1 MSPDGCYPQS
11 RVVLN
16 RASPRM
22 PDTWAMRKPSGR
34 PRPTHSAGTS
44 RPGRPPWPSDHRLSK
59 KPHRG
64 SQRPL
69 EAVVLPE
76 RRIPPRVTAHL
87 GPANSGKTHA
97 GLEALVAAGSGAYAA
112 PLRMLANEA
121 YARLAERLGEAKVG
135 LVTGEERINERAPVI
150 ACTVEMRSPARRGV
164 VVLDEV
170 HWAADPERGSAWTRV
185 LWHSGAD
192 ELYLAGAPDAEP
204 LLAAAYG
211 DTLEV
216 IWTERLTGPLDLVGG
231 VDIAAL
237 APATVVVAFSRAA
250 VIALASRI
258 QAVRGGAVGV
268 LYGAMPVAAR
278 RHEVEKF
285 VSGATEVLVST
296 DVLGHGVNLPCRAVL
311 FAETT
316 KFDGVERRDL
326 LGWEVAQIA
335 GRAGRYGL
343 HEEGSVGWLTG
354 VSWLKPDG
362 RVVAR
367 GLQPMVG
374 VGPTGDTPAYRRLTR
389 AQLGPAR
396 SDLRSVPPH
405 RWPDALEAWSRAA
418 HAAVKE
424 AGWLRTA
431 PVAPIRNRLMAVGPQ
446 RLRRLSP
453 DDAWSLA
460 LAPVDPGDHGPILA
474 RLADAILV
482 SHSLANLVDG
492 HDMGR
497 ATIAEAEALSAQAA
511 ILRWF
516 TRRHPGAGGITAAQA
531 DALEIAASSRVIEL
545 VPATISG
552 PGAGRC
558 ADCGR
563 EAAPWCSRCDACQ
576 ARLAAGGG
584 GPAPRGAAAGSDAG
598 TGPRRA
604 SPKPPPN
611 RAERR
616 RRTRR

>member
-1 MSPDGCYPQS
+1 
-11 RVVLN
+11 
-16 RASPRM
+16 M
-22 PDTWAMRKPSGR
+22 PDTVAMRKPTGR
-34 PRPTHSAGTS
+34 PRPTHAARDTG
-44 RPGRPPWPSDHRLSK
+44 PGKPAWPSDHKLSK

-64 SQRPL
+64 VAAGGRPL
-69 EAVVLPE
+69 DAVVLPE
-76 RRIPPRVTAHL
+76 RRIPPIVVAHL
-87 GPANSGKTHA
+87 GPANSGKTYA
-97 GLEALVAAGSGAYAA
+97 GLEALIAAGSGAYAA

-121 YARLAERLGEAKVG
+121 YVRLAARLGADKVG
-135 LVTGEERINERAPVI
+135 LITGEERINERAPVI
-150 ACTVEMRSPARRGV
+150 ACTVEMLSPARHGV

-211 DTLEV
+211 DALQV
-216 IWTERLTGPLDLVGG
+216 VWTERLTGPLELVGA
-231 VDIAAL
+231 VAIDKL
-237 APATVVVAFSRAA
+237 EPATVVVAFSRAA

-258 QAVRGGAVGV
+258 HAVRGGAVGV

-278 RHEVEKF
+278 RHQVEQF
-285 VSGATEVLVST
+285 NSGATEVLVST

-326 LGWEVAQIA
+326 LPWEVAQIA
-335 GRAGRYGL
+335 GRAGRFGL
-343 HEEGSVGWLTG
+343 HEDGSVGWLTG
-354 VSWLKPDG
+354 LSWLRPDG
-362 RVVAR
+362 QVIAR
-367 GLQPMVG
+367 GLQPTAG
-374 VGPTGDTPAYRRLTR
+374 VGPDGETPAYRRLTR

-431 PVAPIRNRLMAVGPQ
+431 PVAPIRDRLMVVGPQ

-453 DDAWSLA
+453 EDAWSFA
-460 LAPVDPGDHGPILA
+460 LAPIDAGDYGALIG
-474 RLADAILV
+474 RLAEALLT
-482 SHSLANLVDG
+482 SHSLLDLVDG
-492 HDMGR
+492 RDVGA

-511 ILRWF
+511 IMRWF
-516 TRRHPGAGGITAAQA
+516 TRRHPGVGGISAAAA
-531 DALEIAASSRVIEL
+531 DALEAAASARVIEL
-545 VPATISG
+545 VPGTIEG
-552 PGAGRC
+552 PAADRC

-563 EAAPWCSRCDACQ
+563 ESAPWFSRCDQCQ
-576 ARLAAGGG
+576 AKVNAGGSI
-584 GPAPRGAAAGSDAG
+584 PAPSGGVALGAARSTAA
-598 TGPRRA
+598 PAPPPARRSA
-604 SPKPPPN
+604 KPSPN
-611 RAERR
+611 RAARR
-616 RRTRR
+616 KRAKG

>member
-1 MSPDGCYPQS
+1 
-11 RVVLN
+11 
-16 RASPRM
+16 M
-22 PDTWAMRKPSGR
+22 PNTCAMRKPSGR
-34 PRPTHSAGTS
+34 PRPSQSGTG
-44 RPGRPPWPSDHRLSK
+44 RPGRPPWPSDHRMSK

-121 YARLAERLGEAKVG
+121 YARLAERLGEANVG

-150 ACTVEMRSPARRGV
+150 ACTVEMLSPARRGV

-192 ELYLAGAPDAEP
+192 ELYLAGAPDVEP

-211 DTLEV
+211 DRLEV

-231 VDIAAL
+231 VDIAQL
-237 APATVVVAFSRAA
+237 EPATVVVAFSRAA

-258 QAVRGGAVGV
+258 HAIRGGAIGV

-278 RHEVEKF
+278 RYEVEKF
-285 VSGATEVLVST
+285 VSGETQVLVST

-316 KFDGVERRDL
+316 KYDGVERRDL

-343 HEEGSVGWLTG
+343 HEDGAVGWLTG
-354 VSWLKPDG
+354 VSWLRPDG

-367 GLQPMVG
+367 GLQPMAG
-374 VGPTGDTPAYRRLTR
+374 VGPDGETPAYRRLTR

-431 PVAPIRNRLMAVGPQ
+431 PVAPIRDRLLAVGPQ

-460 LAPVDPGDHGPILA
+460 LAPVDAGDDGPVIA
-474 RLADAILV
+474 RLAEAILTG
-482 SHSLANLVDG
+482 HSLADLVDAR
-492 HDMGR
+492 DVGR

-511 ILRWF
+511 IMRWF
-516 TRRHPGAGGITAAQA
+516 TRRHPGVGGITAAQA
-531 DALEIAASSRVIEL
+531 DALEVAASARVIEL
-545 VPATISG
+545 VPATIEG
-552 PGAGRC
+552 QGAGRC

-563 EAAPWCSRCDACQ
+563 EAAPWFSRCDACQ
-576 ARLAAGGG
+576 ARVGAGAGLAS
-584 GPAPRGAAAGSDAG
+584 GAATATPATAS
-598 TGPRRA
+598 GPRRA
-604 SPKPPPN
+604 TPKPPPN

-616 RRTRR
+616 RRARR

>member
-1 MSPDGCYPQS
+1 
-11 RVVLN
+11 
-16 RASPRM
+16 
-22 PDTWAMRKPSGR
+22 MRKPSGR
-34 PRPTHSAGTS
+34 PHSTHIARGGG
-44 RPGRPPWPSDHRLSK
+44 PGRPPWPSDHRMSK

-69 EAVVLPE
+69 ETVVLPE

-97 GLEALVAAGSGAYAA
+97 GLEALIAAGSGAYAA

-121 YARLAERLGEAKVG
+121 YGRLAERLGEANVG

-150 ACTVEMRSPARRGV
+150 ACTVEMLSPARRGV

-192 ELYLAGAPDAEP
+192 ELYLAGAPDVEP

-211 DTLEV
+211 DALQV
-216 IWTERLTGPLDLVGG
+216 VWTERLTGPLDLVGG
-231 VDIAAL
+231 IDIANL
-237 APATVVVAFSRAA
+237 VPATVVVAFSRAA
-250 VIALASRI
+250 VIGLASRI
-258 QAVRGGAVGV
+258 HAVRGGAIGV

-343 HEEGSVGWLTG
+343 HEDGAVGWLTG
-354 VSWLKPDG
+354 VSWLRPDG

-367 GLQPMVG
+367 GLQPMAG
-374 VGPTGDTPAYRRLTR
+374 VGPTGETPAYRRLTR

-418 HAAVKE
+418 QDAVKE

-431 PVAPIRNRLMAVGPQ
+431 PVAPIRNRLLAVGPQ
-446 RLRRLSP
+446 RLRGLSP

-460 LAPVDPGDHGPILA
+460 LAPVDPGDYGPVLA
-474 RLADAILV
+474 RLADAILTG
-482 SHSLANLVDG
+482 HSLADLVDARDVG
-492 HDMGR
+492 G

-511 ILRWF
+511 IMRWF
-516 TRRHPGAGGITAAQA
+516 TRRHPGVGGISATAA
-531 DALEIAASSRVIEL
+531 DALEVAASARVIEL
-545 VPATISG
+545 VPATITGS
-552 PGAGRC
+552 GAGRC

-563 EAAPWCSRCDACQ
+563 EAAPWFSRCDACQ
-576 ARLAAGGG
+576 AKVAAGGG
-584 GPAPRGAAAGSDAG
+584 GAAPRTTAPGSA
-598 TGPRRA
+598 TEPNPRRA
-604 SPKPPPN
+604 SPKPPLN
-611 RAERR
+611 RAQRR
-616 RRTRR
+616 RRARR